1 MNKLYKFAAA
11 NAGEGELLGKSVY
24 SDEQIFLIEFEG
36 KMMYYSLCG
45 DGISD
50 ADYITQEE
58 LQDLRGAL
66 V

>member
-1 MNKLYKFAAA
+1 MNKLHKFAASI
-11 NAGEGELLGKSVY
+11 AGEGELLGKSVY

-36 KMMYYSLCG
+36 QTMYYSLCG

-50 ADYITQEE
+50 ADYITPEE